1 MSNPYFQNVLFS
13 ETTGAQMITGTNN
26 QDNYDDKDGS
36 VHDNLLGNLAV
47 QFDSDPFML
56 QE

>member
-1 MSNPYFQNVLFS
+1 M
-13 ETTGAQMITGTNN
+13 QMITGTNN